1 MAEARCSIEESEW
14 YLQLFQQPTNRFDY
28 RLRCR
33 DATTT
38 KEWTESTLSDVSG
51 ARARTPAINCAAS
64 GRNNG
69 EARRAQVHTEC
80 GAPRRRRRQRYP
92 LQQQQQ
98 QRQRFMK
105 AMGSGAVK
113 RRMSNETRADWD
125 ISVDE
130 HAFVCVH
137 GHDDNDNGS
146 DSPNIILQLLE
157 LGSLEFKDGVSKNPL
172 SEARP
177 SS

>member
-130 HAFVCVH
+130 HAFVCV
-137 GHDDNDNGS
+137 
-146 DSPNIILQLLE
+146 